1 MASTSRQNV
10 ASGGIFD
17 LPRVTY
23 SESTRQLLKDLLQE
37 AAVSRQHQR
46 YIERW
51 VGSGGSLPRQEALA
65 ANSQDP
71 HARGRPPTARKTP
84 RPHIQAKRSHE
95 AIKSLGLY
103 APNTHYV
110 PPPPKYG
117 PGSKERCQELMAYG
131 REGVTTHPTPRRKAR
146 PNQQE
151 PKTDRFSELV
161 REMEER
167 VHWLEAM
174 EAVGAGDE
182 YRPLIASQLAL
193 KLRDLELL
201 DQERARDLA
210 RSMRISQAGNL
221 ASEGGKGGEE
231 GGNQKEGGTEDA
243 TPARE

>member
-1 MASTSRQNV
+1 MASMSRQNV

-65 ANSQDP
+65 ANSQDA
-71 HARGRPPTARKTP
+71 HSHGRLGTARKTP
-84 RPHIQAKRSHE
+84 RPQIQAKRSHE
-95 AIKSLGLY
+95 AIKSMGLY
-103 APNTHYV
+103 EPNTHYV

-146 PNQQE
+146 QHLQE

-161 REMEER
+161 SEMEER
-167 VHWLEAM
+167 VHWLQAM
-174 EAVGAGDE
+174 EDVGAGDE

-201 DQERARDLA
+201 DQERARELA
-210 RSMRISQAGNL
+210 RCMRLGEAADPGQ
-221 ASEGGKGGEE
+221 EGVKPGEDKGDKEEE
-231 GGNQKEGGTEDA
+231 GRKVA
-243 TPARE
+243 AARK